1 MAQAR
6 STKKVAKP
14 NLFMR
19 IGMFVKQT
27 IDEIRKV
34 IAPHGKELFAW
45 TTAVFVFV
53 VFLMVFVTCM
63 DFGLGKSVMWLFG

>member
-1 MAQAR
+1 MAQAH
-6 STKKVAKP
+6 SVKKAVKP

-19 IGMFVKQT
+19 IGMFIKQT
-27 IDEIRKV
+27 IDETRKV

-45 TTAVFVFV
+45 SAAVFLFV
-53 VFLMVFVTCM
+53 AFLMAFVTCM

>member
-6 STKKVAKP
+6 STKKSVKH
-14 NLFMR
+14 NLFVR

-27 IDEIRKV
+27 IDETRKV

-45 TTAVFVFV
+45 SSAVFIFV
-53 VFLMVFVTCM
+53 VFLMAFVTCM

>member
-6 STKKVAKP
+6 STKKAVKH
-14 NLFMR
+14 NLFGR

-27 IDEIRKV
+27 IDETRKV

-45 TTAVFVFV
+45 SSAVFIFV
-53 VFLMVFVTCM
+53 VFLMAFVTCM

>member
-1 MAQAR
+1 MAQAS
-6 STKKVAKP
+6 STRKAVKP

-27 IDEIRKV
+27 IDETRKV

-45 TTAVFVFV
+45 SAAVFIFV
-53 VFLMVFVTCM
+53 AFLMVFVSCM
-63 DFGLGKSVMWLFG
+63 DFGLGKFVLWLFG

>member
-6 STKKVAKP
+6 SNKKAVEH
-14 NLFMR
+14 NLFVR

-27 IDEIRKV
+27 IDETRKV

-45 TTAVFVFV
+45 SSAVFIFV
-53 VFLMVFVTCM
+53 VFLMAFVTCM

>member
-1 MAQAR
+1 MAKA
-6 STKKVAKP
+6 KEKKP

-27 IDEIRKV
+27 IDETRKV

-45 TTAVFVFV
+45 SAAVFIFV
-53 VFLMVFVTCM
+53 AFLMVFVSCM
-63 DFGLGKSVMWLFG
+63 DFGLGKFVMWLFG

>member
-6 STKKVAKP
+6 STNKAVKP

-27 IDEIRKV
+27 IDETRKV
-34 IAPHGKELFAW
+34 VAPHGKELFAW
-45 TTAVFVFV
+45 SIAVFIFV
-53 VFLMVFVTCM
+53 VFLMAFVTCM
-63 DFGLGKSVMWLFG
+63 DLGLGKFVMWLFG

>member
-6 STKKVAKP
+6 STKKAVKH
-14 NLFMR
+14 NLFVR

-27 IDEIRKV
+27 IDETRKV

-45 TTAVFVFV
+45 SSAVFCSS
-53 VFLMVFVTCM
+53 FLHEGFKHGAGTQY
-63 DFGLGKSVMWLFG
+63 